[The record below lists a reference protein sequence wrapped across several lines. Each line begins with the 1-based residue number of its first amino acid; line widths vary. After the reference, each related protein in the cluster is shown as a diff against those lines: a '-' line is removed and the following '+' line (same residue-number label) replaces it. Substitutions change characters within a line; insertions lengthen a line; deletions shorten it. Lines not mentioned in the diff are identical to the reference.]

1 MSTVTERAAPPVH
14 TVTGTRLGW
23 FVADSLVVM
32 KRNVLRF
39 TRIPALLVFSI
50 VQPIMFVLLFRF
62 VLGGNIKNLPG
73 INYVDFLMP
82 GIFVQTAIF
91 GSTNTGIGLAEDLAS
106 GIIDRFRSLPM
117 ARSAVLVGRTLA
129 DLVRNIVVVVLMVAV
144 GYLVGFSFTN
154 GFIYAILAMG
164 LTVIVGFAFSWV
176 SAYIGLA
183 IRNVESVQAAS
194 FTWIFPLTFIS
205 SALFPVRGFPPLLKT
220 IANHNPVTIW
230 ANTVRWMTVG
240 YRYVVINGVRV
251 QIFPASRDHGAMAR
265 GHVHAVDRR
274 HPRRVRSAVRPEV
287 PQDDLTREHMHRGLG

>member
-1 MSTVTERAAPPVH
+1 MSTVTERTAPAR

-23 FVADSLVVM
+23 GVADSFVLM

-50 VQPIMFVLLFRF
+50 VQPLMFVLLFVY

-154 GFIYAILAMG
+154 GFIYAILAMA
-164 LTVIVGFAFSWV
+164 LTVIVGFSFSWV

-205 SALFPVRGFPPLLKT
+205 SALFPVVGFPPVLKA
-220 IANHNPVTIW
+220 IARNNPVTIW
-230 ANTVRWMTVG
+230 ADAVRWLTVG
-240 YRYVVINGVRV
+240 YQYIVVGGVRV
-251 QIFPASRDHGAMAR
+251 QAFPIPGTTVTGLMIKSTLWIVGIL
-265 GHVHAVDRR
+265 AVFV
-274 HPRRVRSAVRPEV
+274 PLSVRKYRK
-287 PQDDLTREHMHRGLG
+287 TI